1 MLCGLKSIV
10 FTICIILIFYSAY
23 LTDYTTQLFEM
34 TKLFV
39 GGFPLDMK
47 ELELVQ
53 LISPYGTVNT
63 IKIVRDKKTGK
74 CKGYAFLE
82 MADKIDAQ
90 NAIYALNGTP
100 MKDKKLNLNIVEEAP
115 PPPPPPQFS
124 PPKTERQPA
133 ERFSMMVK
141 RDENVK
147 PKRPRKQF

>member
-1 MLCGLKSIV
+1 
-10 FTICIILIFYSAY
+10 
-23 LTDYTTQLFEM
+23 M

-39 GGFPLDMK
+39 GGFPLNIT

-53 LISPYGTVNT
+53 LISPHGTVNT

-82 MADKIDAQ
+82 MSDKIDAQ
-90 NAIYALNGTP
+90 NAIFALNGTP
-100 MKDKKLNLNIVEEAP
+100 LKDKTLTLNIVQEPEPVAAP
-115 PPPPPPQFS
+115 TYS
-124 PPKTERQPA
+124 APKVERQPA

-141 RDENVK
+141 RDPNIK